1 MRFPYIRQTVITFP
15 VLSLFPWRFPPQ
27 PEPERWPCIREGGGV
42 MVQLFEAAPTLALH
56 TKGGVRSHRDV
67 SFGASAN
74 NITGGNALG
83 DVLQALIPFVS

>member
-1 MRFPYIRQTVITFP
+1 M
-15 VLSLFPWRFPPQ
+15 LESW
-27 PEPERWPCIREGGGV
+27 GGGSLRNL
-42 MVQLFEAAPTLALH
+42 QGLPYFSSAYKERGTS
-56 TKGGVRSHRDV
+56 SHRDV